1 MFGTQSS
8 LKSIMDP
15 RVKVILKGMHF
26 KSKLFSPER
35 TNSEYRRKPEGISL
49 WLLCAYKWKI
59 V

>member
-1 MFGTQSS
+1 
-8 LKSIMDP
+8 MDP